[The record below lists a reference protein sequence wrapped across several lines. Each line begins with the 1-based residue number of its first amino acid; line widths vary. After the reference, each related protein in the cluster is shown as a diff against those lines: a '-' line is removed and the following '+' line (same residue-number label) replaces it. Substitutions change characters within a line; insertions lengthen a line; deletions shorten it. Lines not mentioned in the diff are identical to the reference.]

1 MDVRLPKL
9 GESAEGGTVV
19 SLLVKEGDTVEFRL
33 TPAIL
38 GDGVYCFALETD
50 AWNDVIYRSR
60 ESRTLGPEVLLAR

>member
-1 MDVRLPKL
+1 MTWITQPPVDGP
-9 GESAEGGTVV
+9 VV
-19 SLLVKEGDTVEFRL
+19 SSVGPVKEGDTVEFRL